1 MIGHSMG
8 GLILRA
14 SLPYLQKYHFGVFIS
29 LSVPHLGY
37 LNGTK
42 ASIGAGLWIIKK
54 WNHILSLEQL
64 ALSDNSNL
72 K

>member
-1 MIGHSMG
+1 MG

-14 SLPYLQKYHFGVFIS
+14 SLPYLQKYNFGVFIS

-54 WNHILSLEQL
+54 WNHILSL
-64 ALSDNSNL
+64 
-72 K
+72 